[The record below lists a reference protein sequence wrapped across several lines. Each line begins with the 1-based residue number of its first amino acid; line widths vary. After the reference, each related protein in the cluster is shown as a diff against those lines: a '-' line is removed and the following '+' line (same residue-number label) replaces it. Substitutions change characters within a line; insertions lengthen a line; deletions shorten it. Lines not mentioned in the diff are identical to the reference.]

1 VISAVGAGPV
11 ASSTLRAGEAESNHP
26 TYSLGYKFH
35 PGEVLR
41 WKVVHRAKIKTTVS
55 GTTQTAETVSQ
66 SVKVWRVKEVS
77 PDGTVTFDNLV
88 ENVDMRQN
96 VTGREE
102 VRFNSQTDEKPPA
115 AFEAVARSI
124 GVPISTITLNGQGKV
139 IQREQS
145 QAPAAAP
152 NQDGQ
157 ITVPLPDH
165 PVAVGE
171 SWSFPYEIQVPL
183 ADGKVKK
190 VKTVQQFTLAEVKD
204 GVASIQVATQ
214 VLTPI
219 HDPAVEAQLI
229 QRASSGSVRFDVEAG
244 RVIGQQMDVDK
255 VVVGF
260 QGRASSLHYLSRF
273 TEDFLGDETK
283 TASRD

>member
-1 VISAVGAGPV
+1 
-11 ASSTLRAGEAESNHP
+11 LRAGEAESNHP

-115 AFEAVARSI
+115 GFEAVAQSI
-124 GVPISTITLNGQGKV
+124 GVPISTITMNGQGTIV
-139 IQREQS
+139 RRQQRE
-145 QAPAAAP
+145 ARAAAS
-152 NQDGQ
+152 NQEGQ
-157 ITVPLPDH
+157 MTVPLPAH
-165 PVAVGE
+165 PIAIGE

-183 ADGKVKK
+183 ANGTVKK
-190 VKTVQQFTLAEVKD
+190 VKTVQKFTLAEVKA
-204 GVASIQVATQ
+204 GIAEIEVATQ
-214 VLTPI
+214 ILTPI
-219 HDPAVEAQLI
+219 HDPAIEAQLI

-260 QGRASSLHYLSRF
+260 QGEASSLHYLSRF
-273 TEDFLGDETK
+273 TEDFLGEETK
-283 TASRD
+283 TASRDH